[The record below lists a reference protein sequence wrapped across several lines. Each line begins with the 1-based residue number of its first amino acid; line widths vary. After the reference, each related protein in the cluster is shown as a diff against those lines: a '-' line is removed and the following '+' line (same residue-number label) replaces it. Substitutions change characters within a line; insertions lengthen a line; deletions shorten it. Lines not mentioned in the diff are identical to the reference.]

1 MSKELVREGK
11 LDREAAAEALRNFLQ
26 QIVRTG
32 GFDLKVKVRTAES
45 AGGTEEG
52 EAEVF
57 ADIDGKDKE
66 ILVARGGEV
75 LKALEHLTFRALG
88 LEPAYHEKIHL
99 DCGGFRA
106 LRFEELRMTARVAAE
121 RVLASKQP
129 FQLNAMSSRERRI
142 VHLALKDMPGVRT
155 ESVGTGED
163 RHIVIHPA
171 KNQPESYRR
180 TQP

>member
-1 MSKELVREGK
+1 MTKEFVREGK
-11 LDREAAAEALRNFLQ
+11 LDREAAAEALRDFLQ
-26 QIVRTG
+26 KIVRAS
-32 GFDLKVKVRTAES
+32 FELSVKVRTAEPS
-45 AGGTEEG
+45 SGTEEG

-57 ADIDGKDKE
+57 ADLDGRDKE

-75 LKALEHLTFRALG
+75 LKALEHLAFRALG

-121 RVLASKQP
+121 RVQASKQP

-155 ESVGTGED
+155 ESVGTGEE
-163 RHIVIHPA
+163 RHVVIQPA
-171 KNQPESYRR
+171 K
-180 TQP
+180 T

>member
-1 MSKELVREGK
+1 MSKEFVRDGK
-11 LDREAAAEALRNFLQ
+11 LDREAAAEALRAFLNG
-26 QIVRTG
+26 IIRAG
-32 GFDLKVKVRTAES
+32 KFDLQVKVRTAEAS
-45 AGGTEEG
+45 GEEG

-57 ADIDGKDKE
+57 ADLDGKDKE
-66 ILVARGGEV
+66 ILMARGGEV
-75 LKALEHLTFRALG
+75 LKALEHLAFRALD

-121 RVLASKQP
+121 RVIASRQP
-129 FQLNAMSSRERRI
+129 FQLNPMSSRERRI

-155 ESVGTGED
+155 ESAGTGDE

-171 KNQPESYRR
+171 K
-180 TQP
+180 

>member
-1 MSKELVREGK
+1 MTKELTRDGK
-11 LDREAAAEALRNFLQ
+11 LDREATELALRGFLEKV
-26 QIVRTG
+26 VRAG
-32 GFDLKVKVRTAES
+32 KFELDVKVRSAEPS
-45 AGGTEEG
+45 SGTEEG
-52 EAEVF
+52 EAEIF
-57 ADIDGKDKE
+57 ADLDGNDKE
-66 ILVARGGEV
+66 ILLARGGEV
-75 LKALEHLTFRALG
+75 LKALEHLAFRALG
-88 LEPAYHEKIHL
+88 LEPAFHEKIHL

-155 ESVGTGED
+155 ESVGTGEE

-171 KNQPESYRR
+171 K
-180 TQP
+180 

>member
-1 MSKELVREGK
+1 MTKDLLREGK
-11 LDREAAAEALRNFLQ
+11 LDREATAEALLTFLQ
-26 QIVRTG
+26 NIVRTAK
-32 GFDLKVKVRTAES
+32 LELSVKVRTAEPS
-45 AGGTEEG
+45 SGTEEG

-57 ADIDGKDKE
+57 ADLDGKDKE
-66 ILVARGGEV
+66 ILIARGGEV
-75 LKALEHLTFRALG
+75 LKALEHLAFRVLG
-88 LEPAYHEKIHL
+88 LDPAYHEKIHL

-121 RVLASKQP
+121 RVLSSKQP

-155 ESVGTGED
+155 ESAGTGEE

-171 KNQPESYRR
+171 K
-180 TQP
+180 

>member
-1 MSKELVREGK
+1 MTKEFVREGK
-11 LDREAAAEALRNFLQ
+11 LDREAAAQALRDFLQ
-26 QIVRTG
+26 IIVRAG
-32 GFDLKVKVRTAES
+32 QFELNVKVRTAEPS
-45 AGGTEEG
+45 SGTEEG

-57 ADIDGKDKE
+57 ADIDGRDKE

-75 LKALEHLTFRALG
+75 LKALEHLAFRALG
-88 LEPAYHEKIHL
+88 LEPAHHEKIHL

-155 ESVGTGED
+155 ESVGTGDE
-163 RHIVIHPA
+163 RHVVIQPA
-171 KNQPESYRR
+171 QNEPHGKR
-180 TQP
+180 

>member
-1 MSKELVREGK
+1 MSKEFVREGK
-11 LDREAAAEALRNFLQ
+11 LDREAAAEALREFLQ
-26 QIVRTG
+26 KIVRAAH
-32 GFDLKVKVRTAES
+32 FELSVKVRTAEPS
-45 AGGTEEG
+45 SGTVEG

-57 ADIDGKDKE
+57 ADLDGRDKE
-66 ILVARGGEV
+66 LLVARGGEV
-75 LKALEHLTFRALG
+75 LKALEHLAFRALG

-142 VHLALKDMPGVRT
+142 VHLALKDVPGVRT
-155 ESVGTGED
+155 ESIGAGEE
-163 RHIVIHPA
+163 RHVVIQPA
-171 KNQPESYRR
+171 QGETHAKR
-180 TQP
+180 

>member
-1 MSKELVREGK
+1 MSKEFVREGK
-11 LDREAAAEALRNFLQ
+11 LDRGAAALALREFLEKMVQ
-26 QIVRTG
+26 AGQFEVN
-32 GFDLKVKVRTAES
+32 VKVWAAEPS
-45 AGGTEEG
+45 SGTDEG

-57 ADIDGKDKE
+57 ADLDGKDKE

-75 LKALEHLTFRALG
+75 LKALEHLAFRALR
-88 LEPAYHEKIHL
+88 LEPAFHEKIHL

-106 LRFEELRMTARVAAE
+106 LRFEELRMTARVAAD

-155 ESVGTGED
+155 ESIGTGEE
-163 RHIVIHPA
+163 RHVVIQPA
-171 KNQPESYRR
+171 K
-180 TQP
+180 